1 MPQTHAWLQRYGYS
15 SAPASARERQ
25 HLPSAFVFLF
35 TPSSALTAATTL
47 PVLYSF
53 RRCPY
58 AIRARLALAHAGLA
72 CELREINLRNKP
84 QALLD
89 ASPKGTVPV
98 LVLQDGKVIDQSLE
112 VMLHALNGNDP
123 DGWLQPTQGSLE
135 DMLAL
140 IERNDGFFKQALD
153 RCKYPERHDAETV
166 NQAQADALTWLSEL
180 NDLLEETGYL
190 FGLNPSLADMALRP
204 FVRQYARID
213 EAQWNE
219 QPWPHLQDWLQRWID
234 SALFAEVMETYPG
247 WVPGSTGPTFVGESV
262 ESL

>member
-1 MPQTHAWLQRYGYS
+1 MALWFYS
-15 SAPASARERQ
+15 SHQ
-25 HLPSAFVFLF
+25 
-35 TPSSALTAATTL
+35 TPALTAAATL

-112 VMLHALNGNDP
+112 VMHALRDNDP
-123 DGWLQPTQGSLE
+123 DGWLQPTHGSLE

-153 RCKYPERHDAETV
+153 RCKYPERHDAEAV
-166 NQAQADALTWLSEL
+166 NQAQADALTWLSAL
-180 NDLLEETGYL
+180 NDQLEETGYL

-204 FVRQYARID
+204 LCASTRASTKRSGTSSPGLICS
-213 EAQWNE
+213 
-219 QPWPHLQDWLQRWID
+219 IGC
-234 SALFAEVMETYPG
+234 SA
-247 WVPGSTGPTFVGESV
+247 GSTRPCLPKSWKPIRAGCQARLELRLSATD
-262 ESL
+262 

>member
-1 MPQTHAWLQRYGYS
+1 MS
-15 SAPASARERQ
+15 D
-25 HLPSAFVFLF
+25 LPL
-35 TPSSALTAATTL
+35 
-47 PVLYSF
+47 LYSF

-58 AIRARLALAHAGLA
+58 AIRARLALAHAELA
-72 CELREINLRNKP
+72 CELREVNLRNKP

-98 LVLQDGKVIDQSLE
+98 LVLQDGQVIEQSLE
-112 VMLHALNGNDP
+112 IMLHALKQQDP
-123 DGWLQPTQGSLE
+123 GGWLSPTAGTLE

-140 IERNDGFFKQALD
+140 IARNDQEFKPSLD
-153 RCKYPERHDAETV
+153 RCKYPERYDAEAV
-166 NQAQADALTWLSEL
+166 NQAQTDAIQWMAALDAQLA
-180 NDLLEETGYL
+180 ETGYL

-204 FVRQYARID
+204 FVRQYARIE

-247 WVPGSTGPTFVGESV
+247 WVAGTTGPTFSPAG
-262 ESL
+262 LQAD

>member
-1 MPQTHAWLQRYGYS
+1 MSDSLS
-15 SAPASARERQ
+15 S
-25 HLPSAFVFLF
+25 
-35 TPSSALTAATTL
+35 PSSL

-58 AIRARLALAHAGLA
+58 ASRARLALAHSAMA

-89 ASPKGTVPV
+89 ASAKGTVPV
-98 LVLQDGKVIDQSLE
+98 LVSADGAVIDQSLDI
-112 VMLHALNGNDP
+112 MLHALAANDP
-123 DGWLQPTQGSLE
+123 DGWLSPTQGELSEMLSLI
-135 DMLAL
+135 A
-140 IERNDGFFKQALD
+140 RNDGFFKKALD
-153 RCKYPERHDAETV
+153 RCKYPERHSAEEV
-166 NQAQADALTWLSEL
+166 NQAQADALIWLSEL
-180 NDLLEETGYL
+180 NDQLEQTGYL

-213 EAQWNE
+213 QAQWDE

-247 WVPGSTGPTFVGESV
+247 WTPGTTGPTFANKGVQASA
-262 ESL
+262 

>member
-1 MPQTHAWLQRYGYS
+1 MSHIPARLQISSYS
-15 SAPASARERQ
+15 TPPASALALCF
-25 HLPSAFVFLF
+25 HHFISP
-35 TPSSALTAATTL
+35 SALTAANPL

-98 LVLQDGKVIDQSLE
+98 LVLQDGKVIDQSLD
-112 VMLHALNGNDP
+112 VMLHALHSNDP
-123 DGWLQPTQGSLE
+123 DGWLQPTEGSLDE
-135 DMLAL
+135 MLAL
-140 IERNDGFFKQALD
+140 IERNDSFFKQALD
-153 RCKYPERHDAETV
+153 RCKYPERHSAEAV
-166 NQAQADALTWLSEL
+166 NQAQADALTWLSAL
-180 NDLLEETGYL
+180 NDQLEETGYL
-190 FGLNPSLADMALRP
+190 FGQHPSLADMALRP

-234 SALFAEVMETYPG
+234 SALFAEVMETHPG
-247 WVPGSTGPTFVGESV
+247 WVPGTTGPTFVSGSI

>member
-1 MPQTHAWLQRYGYS
+1 MP
-15 SAPASARERQ
+15 
-25 HLPSAFVFLF
+25 
-35 TPSSALTAATTL
+35 ALTTATSL

-58 AIRARLALAHAGLA
+58 AIRARLALAYAGLA
-72 CELREINLRNKP
+72 CELREVSLRNKP

-98 LVLQDGKVIDQSLE
+98 LVLQDGQVIEQSLE
-112 VMLHALNGNDP
+112 VMLHALRASDP
-123 DGWLQPTQGSLE
+123 DCWLEPTEGSLQ

-153 RCKYPERHDAETV
+153 RCKYPERHTAEDV

-180 NDLLEETGYL
+180 NDQLEETGYL

-213 EAQWNE
+213 EARWNE

-234 SALFAEVMETYPG
+234 SALFAEVMQTYPG
-247 WVPGSTGPTFVGESV
+247 WVPGTTGPTFMIASI